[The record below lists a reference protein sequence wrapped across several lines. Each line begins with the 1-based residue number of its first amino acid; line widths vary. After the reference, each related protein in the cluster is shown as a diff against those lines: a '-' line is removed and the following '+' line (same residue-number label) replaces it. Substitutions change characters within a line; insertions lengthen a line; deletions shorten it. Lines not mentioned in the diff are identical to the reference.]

1 MIDKDTAISVQGVSK
16 LYRIGRKEETHDSLG
31 GLLLDIIKSPITNF
45 RKYRSLYNFSERET
59 QGSGVPN
66 QSQDIIWA
74 LNNVSFEI
82 KKGEVVG
89 IIGMNG
95 AGKSTLLKILS
106 RITPPTRGKVIIDGR
121 VNSLLEV
128 GTGFHMELT
137 GRENIY
143 LNGAILGM
151 RKREIDRKFDD
162 IVEFSEIEKFLDTP
176 VKRYSSGMRVRLAFA
191 VAAHIEPEILIV
203 DEVLA
208 VGDAAFQKKCIDKMQ
223 DVGKEGRTILF
234 VSHNMQAVTRMCER
248 VILLNNGAV
257 MLDATAHE
265 AVSMYL
271 KAERETTAE
280 KVWPILDEAPGG
292 DVARLLAVR
301 VRSENGSISEV
312 VDIRRPVGVEI
323 EYEVLRPD
331 HVFMVSFALINE
343 EGVNVCVA
351 IDQDPKW
358 RGKSRKPGKYKSTGW
373 LPGNLMSEGLLT
385 VNVTLW
391 KLEPSRA
398 MEFHQKDVVAFQ
410 VIDSLEGDS
419 ARGDWVGNLP
429 GIIRPLL
436 KWTTECDEKPPTVEL
451 AHESSNKY

>member
-1 MIDKDTAISVQGVSK
+1 MIDKNTAISVQGVSK
-16 LYRIGRKEETHDSLG
+16 LYRIGRKEEIQDSLS
-31 GLLLDIIKSPITNF
+31 GLLLNIIKSPVTNF
-45 RKYRSLYNFSERET
+45 RKYRSLYNFSDAET
-59 QGSGVPN
+59 QGPGAPD
-66 QSQDIIWA
+66 QSQDLIWA
-74 LNNVSFEI
+74 LDNVSFDI
-82 KKGEVVG
+82 NKGEIVG

-106 RITPPTRGKVIIDGR
+106 RITPPTRGKVIINGR

-151 RKREIDRKFDD
+151 RKREIDGKFDD

-223 DVGKEGRTILF
+223 DVGREGRTILF
-234 VSHNMQAVTRMCER
+234 VSHSMQAITRMCQR
-248 VILLNNGAV
+248 VIMLKKGA
-257 MLDATAHE
+257 MLLDAPAHE

-271 KAERETTAE
+271 KGERKTTSE
-280 KVWPILDEAPGG
+280 KVWSNLNEAPGG
-292 DVARLLAVR
+292 DVARLLTVR
-301 VRSENGSISEV
+301 VCPENGGISEV
-312 VDIRRPVGVEI
+312 VDIRRPVSIEI
-323 EYEVLRPD
+323 EYEVLRPG
-331 HVFMVSFALINE
+331 HVLMVSFALINE
-343 EGVNVCVA
+343 EGVIVLVA

-358 RGKSRKPGKYKSTGW
+358 RGKFRSPGKYKSTGCV
-373 LPGNLMSEGLLT
+373 PGNLMAEGMLS
-385 VNVTLW
+385 VNVTIW
-391 KLEPSRA
+391 NLEPSRII
-398 MEFHQKDVVAFQ
+398 EVHQKDVVAFQ
-410 VIDSLEGDS
+410 VVDTLEGDS

-429 GIIRPLL
+429 GVVRPLL
-436 KWTTECDEKPPTVEL
+436 KWTTEYGEKNPEVDL
-451 AHESSNKY
+451 VQKSSIKY